1 MELSFF
7 FLCQPSGLGPRRSQQ
22 TQRKEPRKIIATVSL
37 NEDVKLNKAE
47 KAWKPSSKRA
57 SEEEDPEN
65 IKTQVGVGGR
75 RVVHLVPPEEGRET

>member
-1 MELSFF
+1 MSFF

-75 RVVHLVPPEEGRET
+75 QVVHLVPPEESRET

>member
-1 MELSFF
+1 
-7 FLCQPSGLGPRRSQQ
+7 
-22 TQRKEPRKIIATVSL
+22 VSL

-75 RVVHLVPPEEGRET
+75 RVVHLVPPDEGRET